1 MLKSNLAIFT
11 LLLFFLSGCS
21 ESIRELESRIKKQA
35 EKNNTEMSAMEI
47 KQTAIYLNE
56 WSKEDF
62 FQDDVNEFL
71 EADKADFPEGI
82 EILFAGSSSIR
93 FWKSLEKDMNPLNQY
108 IVRLTQ
114 FQQFDYRWRCVQQNL
129 PILLNLD
136 FLVLNQDAFQP
147 R

>member
-93 FWKSLEKDMNPLNQY
+93 FWKSLEKDMNPLKVLNRGFGGS
-108 IVRLTQ
+108 IFSDLTQ
-114 FQQFDYRWRCVQQNL
+114 FIFNSYFFFIANSHQF
-129 PILLNLD
+129 LD
-136 FLVLNQDAFQP
+136 QP
-147 R
+147 FSLII